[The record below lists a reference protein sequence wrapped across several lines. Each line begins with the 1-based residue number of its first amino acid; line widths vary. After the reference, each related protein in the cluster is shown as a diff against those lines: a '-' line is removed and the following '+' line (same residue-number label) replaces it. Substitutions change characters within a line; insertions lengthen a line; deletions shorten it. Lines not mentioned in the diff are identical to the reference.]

1 MNLSILLKTA
11 LASALL
17 STVACKNDLNPVEGR
32 KDIPV
37 IFGAISITDT
47 ATYIRVEKAFADPTK
62 SALDIAQIPDSLYY
76 DDATVTLVKIKS
88 NERFILKKVDGNT
101 EGYPREKGVF
111 ASAPNFI
118 YKIKNNQLNLAAD
131 QTWRVEVQRKTDV
144 KPLAESKAV
153 SIVGVNAIAAPLNNV
168 VLNFGLT
175 NNTSIRVETGE
186 NSARLYDANVIFNFT
201 EAPLAN
207 PSQTTVKKVVW
218 RYANG
223 SARAFFNNAPDITTT
238 FRQPAGAFYDFLQ
251 SSLIADPSIV
261 RKAINVDIEV
271 NAGGQEFSDYINS
284 ASANTGITGSQ
295 SITSF
300 TNIDRGLGLF
310 VSRSNVKVT
319 DFKLSQEMLEN
330 LKSSTQT
337 KNLNFR

>member
-101 EGYPREKGVF
+101 EGYPRDKGVF
-111 ASAPNFI
+111 AIAPNFI
-118 YKIKNNQLNLAAD
+118 YKRKNSELGLAAD

-153 SIVGVNAIAAPLNNV
+153 SIVGVNAIAAPLNTV

-175 NNTSIRVETGE
+175 NNTSIRVETDRKSTRL
-186 NSARLYDANVIFNFT
+186 NSSHALTSRM
-201 EAPLAN
+201 
-207 PSQTTVKKVVW
+207 PS
-218 RYANG
+218 
-223 SARAFFNNAPDITTT
+223 SA
-238 FRQPAGAFYDFLQ
+238 
-251 SSLIADPSIV
+251 
-261 RKAINVDIEV
+261 
-271 NAGGQEFSDYINS
+271 
-284 ASANTGITGSQ
+284 
-295 SITSF
+295 
-300 TNIDRGLGLF
+300 
-310 VSRSNVKVT
+310 
-319 DFKLSQEMLEN
+319 
-330 LKSSTQT
+330 
-337 KNLNFR
+337 